1 MATNGSY
8 PLGVFAVPPSEDAE
22 RQLPPRRALIL
33 ETVRNAGDSVLP
45 KEVANQLKLHVN
57 TVREHLVALAEEGYL
72 TRRSL
77 QNGGRGRPSIAYVAS
92 PSTFVN
98 PQYRVATTLINLFT
112 EHLDRMSPIPE
123 TEARRMGE
131 ALGRDLASHFN
142 YEQPIAKQ
150 VFRLAEKWGYEPRI
164 HNRSDVLY
172 LYSCPVQE
180 LRVDNVAL
188 IQQISRGVLNGILE
202 ECGLDPR
209 DCHTSTYKKD
219 HPCIVTLP
227 PDSTNP
233 PQIKV
238 SYYGLVNSSAEDGK
252 KLPNSS
258 PDR

>member
-8 PLGVFAVPPSEDAE
+8 PLGVFAVPPSEDVE